1 MPTRPRPCRL
11 SPTRCPAIGSPL
23 KELEFIGHTQSGS
36 IPERIG
42 RLSEFVLQRL
52 EQRYELDGQGVPIP
66 QRVKKLRQQIVGQL
80 KENRAGTVERKNYD
94 ADLDDV
100 FLVVQLMS
108 YPGNHVA
115 ERPNIER
122 IAETLDKLEED
133 VIGVPLA
140 TRRGA
145 VGATI
150 LFGEP
155 IEIQRDA
162 SATRAVPE
170 LTRLL
175 ESRVQTLLLTIDTP
189 TDGDWKRRL
198 DGSNHAT

>member
-1 MPTRPRPCRL
+1 MSFAP
-11 SPTRCPAIGSPL
+11 
-23 KELEFIGHTQSGS
+23 GS
-36 IPERIG
+36 ISSRSRTARFEAR
-42 RLSEFVLQRL
+42 SRL
-52 EQRYELDGQGVPIP
+52 E
-66 QRVKKLRQQIVGQL
+66 
-80 KENRAGTVERKNYD
+80 RAGAVDREKYD

-155 IEIQRDA
+155 IEIPRDV
-162 SATRAVPE
+162 SATPSVPE
-170 LTRLL
+170 LTQLL
-175 ESRVQTLLLTIDTP
+175 ERRVQTLLLTIDTP
-189 TDGDWKRRL
+189 PDGDWKRRS
-198 DGSNHAT
+198 DGSNYAT